1 MTFNRLI
8 QDISAGKI
16 QPVYFLQGDEPWY
29 IDRVADHLADHVLTD
44 EEKAFNLQVL
54 YGKDTQMAAVV
65 MAARRFP
72 MMSRYQVI
80 IVKEAQLMGKLE
92 GLEHYLSSPLATT
105 VLVFCYKYKKLDKR
119 SKVAKMIAEKY
130 VLFES
135 PRIREDKVPD
145 WITSYLGEKGYQIEP
160 KAAWLMVEYLGS
172 ELDKVAN
179 ELNKMMLSADGNSKQ
194 ITSSMVESN
203 IGISKDYNNF
213 ELTKALAAGDVLKAN
228 RIIRYFE
235 RNPKNNPIVLTLSS
249 MFYYFSKILLVHANK
264 GKNRNELA
272 REVGVPPFFVPE
284 YEQASRKFT
293 PARTREIISMLREY
307 DVKSKGLGSMAPDGE
322 LLKELVYKIMH

>member
-1 MTFNRLI
+1 MNFNRLM
-8 QDISAGKI
+8 QELRAGKI
-16 QPVYFLQGDEPWY
+16 QPVYFLTGDEPWY
-29 IDRVADHLADHVLTD
+29 IDRVADHLADHVLAE
-44 EEKAFNLQVL
+44 EEKAFNLQIL
-54 YGKDTQMAAVV
+54 YGKDTDMASVV

-80 IVKEAQLMGKLE
+80 IVKEAQLMGKLD

-119 SKVAKMIAEKY
+119 SKVAKLIAEKCE
-130 VLFES
+130 LFES

-145 WITSYLGEKGYQIEP
+145 WIIAYLGEKDYQIEP
-160 KAAWLMVEYLGS
+160 KAAWLMVEYLGN

-179 ELNKMMLSADGNSKQ
+179 ELEKLMLYAGGNHKR

-235 RNPKNNPIVLTLSS
+235 RNPKNNPMVLTLSS
-249 MFYYFSKILLVHANK
+249 LFYYFSKILLVHAHK
-264 GKNRNELA
+264 GKSRDVLA

-284 YEQASRKFT
+284 YEQASKTFT

-307 DVKSKGLGSMAPDGE
+307 DGKSKGLGSMAPEGE